1 MLDSY
6 ICPYGKWTIGYGHRG
21 PEVIEGMK
29 ITDEQ
34 CLELLK
40 KDIYIAAAGVK

>member
-1 MLDSY
+1 MLESY

-21 PEVIEGMK
+21 LEVKEGMK
-29 ITDEQ
+29 ITEEQ

-40 KDIYIAAAGVK
+40 KDINDALAGV